1 MMGGVPPPF
10 LGSLPYLQK
19 IWMGVYRDI
28 LTFEN
33 TRPFSWEVEI
43 GLDLGF
49 ENFLEILEESGL
61 TDDEC
66 EEIQEIIFGGVDDE
80 YVRGVV

>member
-1 MMGGVPPPF
+1 
-10 LGSLPYLQK
+10 
-19 IWMGVYRDI
+19 MGVYRDI

-33 TRPFSWEVEI
+33 TRPFSWEVEN

-49 ENFLEILEESGL
+49 ENFLEFLEESGL

-66 EEIQEIIFGGVDDE
+66 EEIQEIIFGGVDNKK
-80 YVRGVV
+80 V